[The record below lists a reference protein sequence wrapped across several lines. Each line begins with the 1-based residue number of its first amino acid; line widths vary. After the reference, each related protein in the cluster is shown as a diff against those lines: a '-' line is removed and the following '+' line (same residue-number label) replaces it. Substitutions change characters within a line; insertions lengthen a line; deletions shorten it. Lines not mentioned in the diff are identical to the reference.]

1 MLFVAFTIS
10 AADKLSP
17 EKVNTIIEALSR
29 LDPEVVKSNAALKT
43 ALKQMLDASRGEL
56 RFVGLVKKFRVKNRE
71 ADLLEVAV
79 KHPTDPASAEALRMV
94 LTGKSQEL
102 VRAKLYGKDAKQA
115 AALAKALGNSNT
127 QKVIP
132 LLAPLVTD
140 TKVHNNVRKEAV
152 KGLVNFEAG
161 AKQILAQAK
170 AGKLPQSTK
179 FTASLALSMARWPAI
194 KAEAAKVLPPPLGAN
209 AKPLPPVAELAKRK
223 GNIANGAKVFL
234 REAVACARCHQVG
247 EKGLEVGPALT
258 EIGDKLP
265 KVELYA
271 AILDPSAG
279 ISFGYE
285 AWLVTMKDGNTAF
298 GIIESETDD
307 EISVKGPTGA
317 VTKHAKANVKSRVQ
331 QPVSLMPPGLHLTM
345 KEAELVD
352 LIEYL
357 SSLKKK

>member
-43 ALKQMLDASRGEL
+43 ALKQVLDATRGEP
-56 RFVGLVKKFRVKNRE
+56 RFVDLVKKFRVKNRE
-71 ADLLEVAV
+71 TDLLLLVV
-79 KHPTDPASAEALRMV
+79 KHPNDPAGVEAIGMV
-94 LTGKSQEL
+94 LAGNGKKAVAAML
-102 VRAKLYGKDAKQA
+102 TGKDAKQA
-115 AALAKALGNSNT
+115 AAVAKALGNSNN
-127 QKVIP
+127 QSVIP
-132 LLAPLVTD
+132 LLMPLVTD
-140 TKVHNNVRKEAV
+140 STLHVNVRKEAV
-152 KGLVNFEAG
+152 KGLANSKAG
-161 AKQILAQAK
+161 AQLLLGLAK
-170 AGKLPQSTK
+170 KGKLPQNMK
-179 FTASLALSMARWPAI
+179 FTSSLALSMVRWPGI
-194 KAEAAKVLPPPLGAN
+194 KAEAAKVFPPPFGAN
-209 AKPLPPVAELAKRK
+209 AKPLPSVAELAKRK

-265 KVELYA
+265 KEELYA
-271 AILDPSAG
+271 SILDPSAG

-307 EISVKGPTGA
+307 EIFVKGPTGA